1 MLMIA
6 VHAPPVHCRASQ
18 IDPSG
23 PSREEGGCS
32 LLLTE
37 AASLLTENLP
47 KSSSKLSCTF
57 GAKIELA
64 VARAKVSALS
74 GAARGKEF
82 QLGATRAALMD
93 E

>member
-1 MLMIA
+1 MSEVKLLMIA
-6 VHAPPVHCRASQ
+6 THAPPVCCTAPH
-18 IDPSG
+18 IDI
-23 PSREEGGCS
+23 SREQGSCS

-37 AASLLTENLP
+37 AASVLTENLL

-57 GAKIELA
+57 GTKSVLA

-82 QLGATRAALMD
+82 QLGEKSRSD
-93 E
+93 G

>member
-1 MLMIA
+1 MIA
-6 VHAPPVHCRASQ
+6 VHAPPVRCAASQ

-23 PSREEGGCS
+23 TFTEEGDC
-32 LLLTE
+32 LTLTE
-37 AASLLTENLP
+37 AASVLTENLP

-57 GAKIELA
+57 GTKSELA

-82 QLGATRAALMD
+82 QLGGKELL
-93 E
+93 